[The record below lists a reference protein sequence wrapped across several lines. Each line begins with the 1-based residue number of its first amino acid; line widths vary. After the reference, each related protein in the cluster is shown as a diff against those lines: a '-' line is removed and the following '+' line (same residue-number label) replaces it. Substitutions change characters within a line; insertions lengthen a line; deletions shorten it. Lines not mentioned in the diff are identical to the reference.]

1 MAVGAAAAL
10 VILAQALP
18 TARVEPIRIAYHAPA
33 RCPDEAQFL
42 GEVFARTPLAR
53 SAAEGEAA
61 REFAVDIAD
70 GSDGALS
77 GSLEIHST
85 DSPVSRRDIT
95 ATRCDE
101 LVSALA
107 LMVALAVDPEGASG
121 SALGPAAQ
129 NPGPPGQGVGGAVAT
144 WSTPVSSQSAA
155 AVAAPASSPPVPAGT
170 APTGTAPTGTVPT
183 GTAPAGTPPGPA
195 REPALA
201 APRSEA
207 PTNAAEAPEPR
218 HGHWAV
224 GTEFLVLAGVVSSPA
239 VGGGATL
246 VYDFVPNRA
255 SSPELRFALAAAAAT
270 PKLANEIGANL
281 SWAWAHAEGCPL
293 RVVLARSLRL
303 APCLGFDGGFLS
315 SSGITGLRTAKEQ
328 IKPWFAGEAG
338 ARLAWTFAGRWLAH
352 AAVAALAP
360 FPRYDFVYNA
370 DGGSQTAYRSPP
382 VGLEAELGLAG
393 WLP

>member
-1 MAVGAAAAL
+1 M
-10 VILAQALP
+10 ILAQALP

-121 SALGPAAQ
+121 PAAQ
-129 NPGPPGQGVGGAVAT
+129 NPGPSGQGVGGAVAT
-144 WSTPVSSQSAA
+144 WSTPVSSQNAA
-155 AVAAPASSPPVPAGT
+155 PVAAPAPSPAGPAGASPTGTSPTATVPAGT
-170 APTGTAPTGTVPT
+170 AP
-183 GTAPAGTPPGPA
+183 AGARPGPA
-195 REPALA
+195 PEPPPA

-224 GTEFLVLAGVVSSPA
+224 GTQALVLGFLLPSVA
-239 VGGGATL
+239 VGGSATL
-246 VYDFVPNRA
+246 DYDFAPNRVSFA
-255 SSPELRFALAAAAAT
+255 ALRFALSAAAAT
-270 PKLANEIGANL
+270 PTFPESGGVGAAFL
-281 SWAWAHAEGCPL
+281 WTWVHAEGCPFGL
-293 RVVLARSLRL
+293 RLARSLRL
-303 APCLGFDGGFLS
+303 APCAGFDGGILS
-315 SSGITGLRTAKEQ
+315 FRGTGPLQATGGEHIQ
-328 IKPWFAGEAG
+328 PWFAAEVA
-338 ARLAWTFAGRWLAH
+338 ARLRWTFAGRWLVH
-352 AAVAALAP
+352 AGLVGLAP
-360 FPRYDFVYNA
+360 FQQAIRYRN
-370 DGGSQTAYRSPP
+370 DGSTQDTTAYPPQP